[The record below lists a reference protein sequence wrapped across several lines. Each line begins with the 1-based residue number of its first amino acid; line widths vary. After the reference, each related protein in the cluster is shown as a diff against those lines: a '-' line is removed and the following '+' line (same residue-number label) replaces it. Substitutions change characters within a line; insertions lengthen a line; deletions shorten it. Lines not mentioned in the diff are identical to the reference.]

1 MEKMSKYKGVK
12 IVSNVPSLL
21 VKIYENNEKTK
32 KYVYQASEHA
42 SEYAYWSQLLVTTA
56 SPQPPKPLSL
66 KKLNAFNNDSNNC
79 IIALSVIQQSKG
91 GVIFI

>member
-1 MEKMSKYKGVK
+1 MFIYVEQMSKSKGVK
-12 IVSNVPSLL
+12 IVSRVPSLL
-21 VKIYENNEKTK
+21 IKMHKNNEKTK

-66 KKLNAFNNDSNNC
+66 KKLIVIKA
-79 IIALSVIQQSKG
+79 IA
-91 GVIFI
+91 